1 LTYGPPK
8 SGKSFWLI
16 GLFLAIA
23 NGDNEFG
30 GHTIVRPG
38 PVLYVA
44 CEGHSGY
51 WKRLKAAAMSR
62 GWEEDTFPRNFIL
75 AIGRP
80 QLIKIDDRSHAAVP
94 HADDVLAAV
103 AEATAEGL
111 KPVAVAIDTVF
122 RSVGAGNVNASDHM
136 NAYLAALAKI
146 TDQGIALAAVHH
158 ETKSGGTPAGSV
170 TLIAGADT
178 IIVFGNL
185 EDGTH
190 SWQVEMAKD
199 DAETKPRK
207 FYLSVIE
214 IGKDLDGH
222 PAFSCVIDEAP
233 GEAPPKPTRKM
244 TDKVKGFYD
253 HFRAIIAEHAT
264 LITPEIGMPQVLGM
278 TRDKFRE
285 ELACRGGFPE
295 DQIGPDGKLLSRAY
309 TTESNGLTSLK
320 TRGFCSFNRL
330 CVWVTSS
337 TTKP

>member
-1 LTYGPPK
+1 
-8 SGKSFWLI
+8 
-16 GLFLAIA
+16 
-23 NGDNEFG
+23 
-30 GHTIVRPG
+30 
-38 PVLYVA
+38 VLYVA

-51 WKRLKAAAMSR
+51 WKRLKAAAISR
-62 GWEEDTFPRNFIL
+62 DWKEDTFPRNFIL
-75 AIGRP
+75 GIGRP

-94 HADDVLAAV
+94 NADDVLAAV
-103 AEATAEGL
+103 AEATGEGL

-207 FYLSVIE
+207 FYLPVIDVGE
-214 IGKDLDGH
+214 DLDGQ

-233 GEAPPKPTRKM
+233 GDAPPKTTRRM
-244 TDKVKGFYD
+244 TEKVAGFYD
-253 HFRAIIAEHAT
+253 LFKAIMAEHAKP
-264 LITPEIGMPQVLGM
+264 ITPLIGMPQVFGM

-285 ELACRGGFPE
+285 ELARRGGFPE
-295 DQIGPDGKLLSRAY
+295 SQIDRDGKLTKAAY
-309 TTESNGLTSLK
+309 TTENNGLTSLK
-320 TRGFCSFNRL
+320 LRGFCGFNRL
-330 CVWVTSS
+330 CVWLTS
-337 TTKP
+337 TTIKT